1 MLEVTVELS
10 EADDNMS
17 YERKPGKAA
26 RGLINASDEV
36 DGLTAECKSSSSANG
51 SKSTMATH
59 RNNEQT
65 RKARYVG
72 W

>member
-1 MLEVTVELS
+1 MELL

-17 YERKPGKAA
+17 YARKPGKKA
-26 RGLINASDEV
+26 RSLINASDEV
-36 DGLTAECKSSSSANG
+36 DGLTAEFKSSSSANS

-59 RNNEQT
+59 RNNEQA